1 MSSDNGHTIH
11 VNGLPEGYGDELH
24 VKFASGEAILK
35 SSNQTKTISQ
45 EAIQEIYN
53 LFRTTAIKSSYDF
66 TTDKSTRPIYDDA
79 DEQFLQGTY
88 GPDGISVK
96 TARLYLPAV
105 MSSSTTTISL
115 PMIPAM

>member
-1 MSSDNGHTIH
+1 M
-11 VNGLPEGYGDELH
+11 
-24 VKFASGEAILK
+24 
-35 SSNQTKTISQ
+35 ISQ
-45 EAIQEIYN
+45 RINQ
-53 LFRTTAIKSSYDF
+53 LG
-66 TTDKSTRPIYDDA
+66 
-79 DEQFLQGTY
+79 QFMMMPMNSFCKGH